1 MFNEASVET
10 AQVVATNAIYWTRNN
25 RCVLAFDQKGRELL
39 FKLTAY
45 TFSERENT
53 QTSIQNS
60 CFSLLLLTGVT
71 FQLQQS
77 LLLSCDP

>member
-45 TFSERENT
+45 TFSEKYTNFNT
-53 QTSIQNS
+53 EFLFFSSSSHWCNVPTATKPTS
-60 CFSLLLLTGVT
+60 
-71 FQLQQS
+71 QL
-77 LLLSCDP
+77 